1 MKHLQQLTPSID
13 DLSQEYVLVQAWK
26 KAAAHIRYHNWFSDT
41 LQLDLAAA
49 DLPRFIGKL
58 SKKIRSGSY
67 EPGPLKL
74 VPAPKSQNWH
84 VNSDGVWEPRKKGTT
99 KIRPLAHV
107 SLEDQVVATAVLLC
121 LSERAETAQG
131 DPRGD
136 FKRAEIRKTIM
147 SYGNRLF
154 CDLDKNDG
162 TLKHRWGSS
171 KLYRAFF
178 EDYRA
183 FLQRPEAVAASVSGH
198 ENMLILQTD
207 LSQFYDRV
215 RPSQLNECIRRL
227 SANDDD
233 ENFYALAGNLLNW
246 PWDKSSQKRFS
257 NFRMKAQI
265 PEFEGV
271 ALPQGLVPAGFFANL
286 LMLDF
291 DKDVLSKI
299 GKNIAPGILLHD
311 ACRYVDDVRLTISVP
326 SGFDAE
332 TVQETTMTWLS
343 TVLTKNCPGQEFSV
357 EKTTT
362 TSLGNSRLPLVQQS
376 RKMERIQKAIS
387 SGFDATGGEEV
398 IQALESLVRTQSNL
412 ANSDTSY
419 QLNAVRAVPDVKD
432 ETIGRFAAGRFRK
445 TFRSLRPLLDEKLL
459 RDEEDNTETFK
470 RRRFTKHDLDNE
482 AHTFAIT
489 LVRKW
494 IGDPSNVR
502 LLRIALDLWPSQIL
516 LEPVLKLIEPYLIGE
531 VRKYEQRRI
540 ALYCLAEILKAGA
553 VETGFVE
560 DDECLPDSIDL
571 TQYRNSLL
579 STAKLVLSKE
589 SFEPPWYL
597 KQQALLFVAAHDP
610 KAIVKPKRSTTEAKY
625 WQLIEFLNGRFE
637 GLSDRNFALLAIVA
651 RRSFLSKQGTL
662 GLVGEAVT
670 TKRHLEIAKRDLEF
684 ANELISDE
692 TQEFSVHSSVRSDIG
707 IAGRGSALEAGS
719 LHSLVMSGGQLNRL
733 RNDIGV
739 LTFAKNFLK
748 LEAKGA
754 LPEVIPPSK
763 VTIKTEATG
772 NYDAVTSISLAPES
786 FSSRYK
792 SIYTVP
798 SWAKPEQR
806 WRFQLGYL
814 LRFILTAHVD
824 FGLPV
829 QRTSWR
835 ELQPIYRPTRA
846 HWLQRQYGF
855 YNGHEAFGDDWLP
868 ISQSTQDLLFSL
880 LIWPGCRDTSFLP
893 HEVSLHEM
901 DLTIDKALRSAR
913 EAVGPSTQ
921 TLMLKVNAP
930 VPGTAKNGRPLRACV
945 VQSMMPQDNDF
956 DPSDL
961 EMLSSATRR
970 KHRQHLSTALAAVEK
985 MLDLRETHK
994 PENKR
999 LDWLILP
1006 ELAVHPMDVDTHLVP
1021 FARAFK
1027 TIILTGLTYE
1037 QLVEG
1042 QPLVNSALWVI
1053 PREIPGRGLQILT
1066 RRQGKMNLSPMEQ
1079 PFNSPDHKISGFRPA
1094 QWLVG
1099 YEWSDDAT
1107 DDPLWLTASICYDAT
1122 DLKLASDLRNRSDV
1136 FAIPALNQ
1144 DVGTFDQMAQA
1155 LHYHMYQLV
1164 LIANNGAFGGSNAH
1178 LPKGEAFQR
1187 KVFHSHGQPQATISF
1202 FEIDDI
1208 NDMKDRWNQGEQKTN
1223 GWKYPPAR

>member
-1 MKHLQQLTPSID
+1 MQQLTPSID

-26 KAAAHIRYHNWFSDT
+26 KASAHIRYHNWFSDT

-49 DLPRFIGKL
+49 DLPRFIDKL

-67 EPGPLKL
+67 ETDPLKL
-74 VPAPKSQNWH
+74 VPAPKSQHWR
-84 VNSDGVWEPRKKGTT
+84 VNADGVWEPRKNGNT

-131 DPRGD
+131 DPRGN
-136 FKRAEIRKTIM
+136 FKRAEIRKSLM

-154 CDLDKNDG
+154 CDLDANNE

-183 FLQRPEAVAASVSGH
+183 FLQRPEAVAASISNH
-198 ENMLILQTD
+198 ENILILQTD

-215 RPSQLNECIRRL
+215 QPTQLYDCIRTLR
-227 SANDDD
+227 AKGDD
-233 ENFYALAGNLLNW
+233 EGFYALVENLLNW
-246 PWDKSSQKRFS
+246 SWDASSQKRFE
-257 NFRMKAQI
+257 NYRMKADI
-265 PEFEGV
+265 PSFDGV

-286 LMLDF
+286 VMLDF
-291 DKDVLSKI
+291 DTAVLSKI
-299 GKNIAPGILLHD
+299 GSNIAPGVTLHD

-326 SGFDAE
+326 SDLNPE
-332 TVQETTMTWLS
+332 TVQEATMSWLS
-343 TVLTKNCPGQEFSV
+343 NVLTEHCPGQKFSV

-362 TSLGNSRLPLVQQS
+362 TSLDSSSVPLVQQS

-412 ANSDTSY
+412 TNSDTTY

-445 TFRSLRPLLDEKLL
+445 TFRSLRPLLDE
-459 RDEEDNTETFK
+459 RVFRNDEEYDETFK
-470 RRRFTKHDLDNE
+470 RRQLTRQDLDNE

-494 IGDPSNVR
+494 IEDPSNVR
-502 LLRIALDLWPSQIL
+502 LLRIALDLWPSRLL
-516 LEPVLKLIEPYLIGE
+516 LEPVLKLIDPYLRGDI
-531 VRKYEQRRI
+531 RNYDQRRI

-560 DDECLPDSIDL
+560 DAECLPESIDI
-571 TQYRNSLL
+571 TEYRNLLL
-579 STAKLVLSKE
+579 STARLVLSQK
-589 SFEPPWYL
+589 SFASPWYL
-597 KQQALLFVAAHDP
+597 KQQALLFVAVNDP
-610 KAIVKPKRSTTEAKY
+610 KAIVRPRRSAKEAQY
-625 WQLIEFLNGRFE
+625 WQLIEFLNGTFE
-637 GLSDRNFALLAIVA
+637 GLSDRDFALLAIVA
-651 RRSFLSKQGTL
+651 RRSFLSKKDIQE
-662 GLVGEAVT
+662 LVRGAVT

-684 ANELISDE
+684 ASELITDD
-692 TQEFSVHSSVRSDIG
+692 TQVFSVHPAVQSDIG
-707 IAGRGSALEAGS
+707 TASSDTSLAADS
-719 LHSLVMSGGQLNRL
+719 LHSLVMHGGQLNRL

-739 LTFAKNFLK
+739 LSFAKRFLEFEGK
-748 LEAKGA
+748 NA
-754 LPEVIPPSK
+754 LPDVIPPSK

-772 NYDAVTSISLAPES
+772 NYDAVTSISMEPAA
-786 FSSRYK
+786 FSSKYK
-792 SIYTVP
+792 SIYSVP

-835 ELQPIYRPTRA
+835 ETQPIYRPTRA

-880 LIWPGCRDTSFLP
+880 LIWPGCRATSFQS
-893 HEVSLHEM
+893 HEMSLHEM
-901 DLTIDKALRSAR
+901 KLTIDKALETAK
-913 EAVGPSTQ
+913 EAIGPSTQ
-921 TLMLKVNAP
+921 TLMLREHAP
-930 VPGTAKNGRPLRACV
+930 IPGTAKNGRPLRACV
-945 VQSMMPQDNDF
+945 VQSMMPQSNDF
-956 DPSDL
+956 EPSDL

-999 LDWLILP
+999 LDWLIFP
-1006 ELAVHPMDVDTHLVP
+1006 ELAVHPIDVQSHLVP

-1053 PREIPGRGLQILT
+1053 PREIPGRGLQVMT

-1079 PFNSPDHKISGFRPA
+1079 PFNSPNHKISGFRPA

-1099 YEWSDDAT
+1099 YEWSDDDA

-1178 LPKGEAFQR
+1178 LPKGEAFHR

-1208 NDMKDRWNQGEQKTN
+1208 SDMKDRWNQGEQKAN
-1223 GWKYPPAR
+1223 GWKFPPAR